1 MRRSTMTSCGRG
13 EDQAVLTVGAGRIA
27 LSTDT
32 FVVSP
37 LFFPGGDI
45 GSLALTAP

>member
-1 MRRSTMTSCGRG
+1 
-13 EDQAVLTVGAGRIA
+13 VV

-37 LFFPGGDI
+37 LFFAGGDI
-45 GSLALTAP
+45 GALAVNGTVNDVAMRGARPLAWRWPT